1 MFSKN
6 ITILLI
12 TVLSGV
18 LVAGNSD
25 KKKSISADAAKI
37 EELGLNPTK
46 NEKIFE
52 SVEIEILFKLSSL
65 GIPVEMPKPIL
76 NTSTSDYKTSL
87 NLGLAVAGSL
97 TSVINKN
104 TNVFTEY
111 ATNIH
116 DYADRLGVENTILSK
131 YSEMTSA
138 VREGKWENVENK
150 IYELKDAISER
161 LYEEDMKNDAVLAMT
176 SGWIEGLHIVSKSLD
191 KNFSNKA
198 NSIIADRDFSRYLT
212 YHLDTLD
219 EDIKNQEEVKVIYAS
234 LPKIDKILN
243 KPVDYNFTHKDIK
256 SILAITSEIRIA
268 ILK

>member
-1 MFSKN
+1 MFLKN
-6 ITILLI
+6 TSILLI
-12 TVLSGV
+12 AGLCTV

-25 KKKSISADAAKI
+25 KKKSISADAAKV

-46 NEKIFE
+46 NAKIFE

-97 TSVINKN
+97 TSVVNKN
-104 TNVFTEY
+104 TNIFTEY

-138 VREGKWENVENK
+138 VREGKWENVENQ

-176 SGWIEGLHIVSKSLD
+176 SGWIEGLHIVAKSLD
-191 KNFSNKA
+191 KNFSDNAKD
-198 NSIIADRDFSRYLT
+198 IIADRDFSRYLT

-219 EDIKNQEEVKVIYAS
+219 KDIKNKKEVRVIYEA
-234 LPKIDKILN
+234 LPKIDKLIN
-243 KPVDYNFTHKDIK
+243 KPVNYNFSQKEIK
-256 SILAITSEIRIA
+256 SILAITTEIRNV